1 MSLGI
6 GQLTQCGDMSE
17 KPSSLKTTQ
26 VQRLCEKK
34 MGRFIV
40 VLLILSLPYFTYG
53 KEYDEGDGKRYPPL
67 PPVGKTLDYPSKN
80 TPPIYPKDSKL
91 LKEEGTV
98 LLLVLITTDGKVGV
112 VEIKKSSGFQRLDV
126 AAMEAVK
133 LWTFNPATVDGK
145 PVEKW
150 FEIPITF
157 KLKTENTPKLSES
170 MDCSPDPTSWEKVFP
185 DEELFVKLLGKVQI
199 EPKGL
204 IDRAKRALSSND
216 NGRMFRFA
224 KNNVKLSDGNFGST
238 VSIRIADCMNREL
251 LIQSESNFICP
262 FGRGLESPSPD
273 RDTIHFN
280 NWLRISPGSR
290 DDSIIKLVCSK

>member
-1 MSLGI
+1 
-6 GQLTQCGDMSE
+6 
-17 KPSSLKTTQ
+17 
-26 VQRLCEKK
+26 
-34 MGRFIV
+34 MGRYIV
-40 VLLILSLPYFTYG
+40 MLLILFLPYFTYG
-53 KEYDEGDGKRYPPL
+53 KECDDSDGKRCPPE
-67 PPVGKTLDYPSKN
+67 PPVGKTLDLPYKI
-80 TPPIYPKDSKL
+80 TPPVYPKDSKM

-98 LLLVLITTDGKVGV
+98 LLLVLITADGKAGV

-133 LWTFNPATVDGK
+133 LWTFNPAKVDGN

-150 FEIPITF
+150 YEVPITF
-157 KLKTENTPKLSES
+157 KLKTENTPKLSDS
-170 MDCSPDPTSWEKVFP
+170 MECSPDSTSWEKVFP
-185 DEELFVKLLGKVQI
+185 DEELFIKLLGKIKI

-204 IDRAKRALSSND
+204 VDRAKRALSSSES
-216 NGRMFRFA
+216 GRMFKLV
-224 KNNVKLSDGNFGST
+224 KNNFKLSDGKIGST
-238 VSIRIADCMNREL
+238 VSIRIADCVNREL
-251 LIQSESNFICP
+251 LVQSEGNFICP